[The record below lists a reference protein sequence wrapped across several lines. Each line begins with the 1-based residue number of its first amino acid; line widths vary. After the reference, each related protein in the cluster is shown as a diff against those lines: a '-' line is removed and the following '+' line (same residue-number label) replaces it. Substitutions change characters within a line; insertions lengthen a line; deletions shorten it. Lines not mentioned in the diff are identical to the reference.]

1 MTVVVR
7 THGGLGN
14 QIFQIFFARLCA
26 QTLGTCYTEV
36 HDTNYEH
43 KFARSRE
50 LRPASASITKLQYLI
65 SGYRVPKLLLRLH
78 LHKSEKIVVFG
89 DTFLDGYFQRVSDYM
104 SFPDAL
110 IAAQIEDLRQ
120 ELSIRHHDSNQST
133 LYHIRLG
140 DFFSSHQDA
149 RAHALDRIE
158 MLNAGSTIISN
169 QEEIFLEDFVQD
181 KLRGKGCVL
190 RSTVGYTSED
200 VLRLMSK
207 YGRIVTNNS
216 TLALWASVLGSCHTE
231 FSDSRLAAVHDRF
244 FRLVNAR

>member
-14 QIFQIFFARLCA
+14 QIFQIFFARLYA
-26 QTLGTCYTEV
+26 QTLDTDYAEL
-36 HDTNYEH
+36 HDTNYKH
-43 KFARSRE
+43 KFDRSLE
-50 LRPASASITKLQYLI
+50 IHPAPAAITKRQHLI
-65 SGYRVPKLLLRLH
+65 SDLRIPKLLLRLH
-78 LHKSEKIVVFG
+78 LRETEKITVFS
-89 DTFLDGYFQRVSDYM
+89 DTFLDGYFQGASDYK

-110 IAAQIEDLRQ
+110 IEAQIRGLRK
-120 ELSIRHHDSNQST
+120 ELNIRCSDSNQST

-140 DFFSSHQDA
+140 DFFTNHQDA
-149 RAHALDRIE
+149 KAHALNRIE
-158 MLNAGSTIISN
+158 ELKPESTIISN

-181 KLRGKGCVL
+181 KLRGKGCML
-190 RSTVGYTSED
+190 HSTAGYTSED